1 MNISNIHTEADLFF
15 LISQGE
21 EDAFNQFYLTVLP
34 EFSPYLYKL
43 IKSEDGVKEV
53 LQEALVRFWLSRH
66 KLPEIKNPK
75 AWLYRIISN
84 ECYRYLKKQSDYQ
97 RDTKPFDEQPA
108 FDNNVIYQTEMDVSF
123 RETKQL
129 IRNAVNTLS
138 ARQKAIY
145 QLSREEGLTI
155 PEIAGKLG
163 VSDNYVRK
171 TLVLTLKLIKQRLI
185 EAGIFLPV
193 ILLLM
198 P

>member
-1 MNISNIHTEADLFF
+1 MYTESDLFI

-34 EFSPYLYKL
+34 EFSPYLYRL

-97 RDTKPFDEQPA
+97 RDTKPLDQQPA
-108 FDNNVIYQTEMDVSF
+108 FDNNVIYQTEMDISF
-123 RETKQL
+123 RETKQV
-129 IRNAVNTLS
+129 IRNAVSTLS
-138 ARQKAIY
+138 TRQKAIY

-155 PEIAGKLG
+155 PEIAEKLG

-171 TLVLTLKLIKQRLI
+171 TLVLTLKLVKQRLI
-185 EAGIFLPV
+185 EAGIVLPV